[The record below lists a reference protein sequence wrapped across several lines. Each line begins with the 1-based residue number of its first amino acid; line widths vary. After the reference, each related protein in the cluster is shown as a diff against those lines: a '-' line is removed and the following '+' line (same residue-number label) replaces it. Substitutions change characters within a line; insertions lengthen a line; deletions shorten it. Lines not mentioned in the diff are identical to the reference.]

1 MNDLAW
7 LLAVSPPDDVRNGAQ
22 ALELA
27 ERACTA
33 TGYRDPRLMATL
45 AAAYAE
51 VGRFSEAVAIATKAL
66 DLLGPVQE
74 VQAQRLR
81 HGLQRHQQGKPYRS
95 QQ

>member
-7 LLAVSPPDDVRNGAQ
+7 MLAVSPPDDVRNGAR
-22 ALELA
+22 AVELA

-33 TGYRDPRLMATL
+33 TGYRDPRPMTTL

-51 VGRFSEAVAIATKAL
+51 VGRFSEAVAVATKAL
-66 DLLGPVQE
+66 DLLGPRQE

-81 HGLQRHQQGKPYRS
+81 RGLKRYREGKPYQSR
-95 QQ
+95 